1 MEGVPLIHGTAPSE
15 CNQSDHDSANEDE
28 IADYVDASKLLLPTS
43 LTLMNDVQEDEET
56 CICNCEGQKGS
67 L

>member
-1 MEGVPLIHGTAPSE
+1 MIGAPTVDGAAPSE

-56 CICNCEGQKGS
+56 CKSKCEGQKGS

>member
-15 CNQSDHDSANEDE
+15 CNQAGHDSANENE
-28 IADYVDASKLLLPTS
+28 IADHVDASKLLLPTS
-43 LTLMNDVQEDEET
+43 LTLMIDVQEDEET
-56 CICNCEGQKGS
+56 CKSNCEGQKGS